1 MSANTGKVIPPSIHS
16 GLEKNKYSV
25 VLVVAILQV
34 VYSFFMYTLK
44 DSGTY
49 LVPAEE
55 FCEDKVYFSGNP
67 PICSRPDM
75 ASFQIAVIIPIFF
88 CGLVGFWAWHVSA
101 SPHYKLPQTVEGR
114 LFGYLPEAKW
124 LGVFNFSFQLWDFF
138 ISLMIPEHATPLM
151 LTHHVLAGFGG
162 YFSMEHQYL
171 HYYGVY
177 FLGCSEFSSMFLC
190 FVDFSRYFPPQEG
203 TLYYTF
209 VEICKVCFA
218 LTFFWYRVVN
228 WTRVSLMFW
237 KDCMASLKSGSHDN
251 YRPGKRYCMYYFLF
265 INVALT
271 LMQYYWLSMIIS
283 EAIKALDA

>member
-1 MSANTGKVIPPSIHS
+1 MGSSR
-16 GLEKNKYSV
+16 GLGSKFLYRLRLIIFALNYTSTNALFLKCSKSV

-177 FLGCSEFSSMFLC
+177 FMGLNLS
-190 FVDFSRYFPPQEG
+190 
-203 TLYYTF
+203 
-209 VEICKVCFA
+209 
-218 LTFFWYRVVN
+218 N
-228 WTRVSLMFW
+228 
-237 KDCMASLKSGSHDN
+237 GSILN
-251 YRPGKRYCMYYFLF
+251 SKF
-265 INVALT
+265 I
-271 LMQYYWLSMIIS
+271 
-283 EAIKALDA
+283 KK